1 MEGACPFLPTTS
13 TIIISSRREGGALD
27 LFLNLLREREAWGSY
42 MKVLG
47 DVMSYFDAI
56 SSCCYTQKLL

>member
-27 LFLNLLREREAWGSY
+27 LFLNLLSEREAWGSY
-42 MKVLG
+42 MKVLR
-47 DVMSYFDAI
+47 DV
-56 SSCCYTQKLL
+56 